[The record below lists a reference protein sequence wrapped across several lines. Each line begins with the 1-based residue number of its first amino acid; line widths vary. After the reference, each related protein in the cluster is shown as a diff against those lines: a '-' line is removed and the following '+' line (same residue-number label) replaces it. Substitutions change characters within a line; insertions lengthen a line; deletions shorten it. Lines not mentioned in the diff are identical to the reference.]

1 MPSSLRRA
9 CSRGM
14 PLVRG
19 QVRAWLRFKLFP
31 DKTVFSALSFP
42 LSRSLPLLSLSLP
55 SPTPTRSLSLRAKP
69 QPFESRFKNVLSLTT
84 VLSRAVLSDFGDVGV
99 GFVFCNR
106 ARCTY
111 PGPAVS
117 AELRGEKTQYTPY
130 IYGVKEAQCKI
141 QRGALKFLIHPAGVT
156 HRTMYVY
163 YLRTSY
169 LKSNRGSRWEERHR
183 MLCLFRRASK
193 RTRTTKIKRS
203 VLQ

>member
-31 DKTVFSALSFP
+31 DKTVFFALSFP
-42 LSRSLPLLSLSLP
+42 LSLSPSPLPLPPLP
-55 SPTPTRSLSLRAKP
+55 YLSLSLRAKP
-69 QPFESRFKNVLSLTT
+69 QPFESRFKNALSLTT
-84 VLSRAVLSDFGDVGV
+84 VLSRAVLSGFGDVGV

-106 ARCTY
+106 AQCTY

-117 AELRGEKTQYTPY
+117 YTPY